1 MRRVR
6 ASQLAVVLGYVLVA
20 CAFTWPLPIQ
30 LGSHLTGEPGGDT
43 SAYVWNQWV
52 FHKEALNGHNPFR
65 TDRILSLTGR
75 IDLSQHN
82 YTVFL
87 NVLALPLISTLGVIA
102 SFNLVYLA
110 MCVLTALMTYGLV
123 RRATAATRFEAFLAG
138 IVFAWSPVLVARST
152 GHFSL
157 AAAAPLPAF
166 MWALIN
172 AERDRST
179 KNAVLVGLCMAWAA
193 LCDAY
198 FGVYCLMITGLY
210 VAATMLRIT
219 RAPTPAGRRP
229 WLWLLDI
236 LIVCVGG
243 LVGGLMVGLGGEF
256 SVFGI
261 AIRARSLYTP
271 VLVLT
276 LLIAARLMLWW
287 RPRVT
292 RMPDLGPLPLKA
304 VLVGML
310 AFIGPLA
317 PVIYGTVERIADGR
331 FVSPKVFWRSSPRGA
346 DLLSFFT
353 PNPNHPV
360 MRAVFSDLQT
370 TAPTMFVEYTASL
383 SLVALAVVITA
394 FAVATFRP
402 RAGWLWLTIGFALL
416 ALGPFVYVA
425 GHNTF
430 VPGPWALLRYVTPIG
445 LARMPSR
452 FAIVASVGVAVLFAG
467 SLAAIGARW
476 PERRRAIVAM
486 VAVLLAIELWPAP
499 RTLYSAEISRVY
511 DTIARDPRPVRV
523 LSLPFG
529 VRDGVSSA
537 GNFRPRSQFNQTRH
551 EKALIGGYLSRISPH
566 RTEQMR
572 IDYPTLAILMKM
584 SEAMPLSDTER
595 ATLVER
601 GDRFVSGT
609 DLGYVVIDAR
619 LVSESSRQAVIEA
632 WHLEELERD
641 QVLTLYRPAA
651 TAR

>member
-30 LGSHLTGEPGGDT
+30 LGSHFTGDPGGDT

-52 FHKEALNGHNPFR
+52 FHKEVSQGHNPFR
-65 TDRILSLTGR
+65 TEQILALTGR
-75 IDLSQHN
+75 VDLSQHN

-87 NVLALPLISTLGVIA
+87 NLLALPLISVFGIVT

-110 MCVLTALMTYGLV
+110 MTVLTGLMTYGLA
-123 RRATAATRFEAFLAG
+123 RRATTATRFEAFLAG
-138 IVFAWSPVLVARST
+138 VVFAWSPMLVARST

-166 MWALIN
+166 LWALFN
-172 AERDRST
+172 AEHDRSI

-198 FGVYCLMITGLY
+198 FGVYCLMIAGVY
-210 VAATMLRIT
+210 VAKTMVRIT
-219 RAPTPAGRRP
+219 RAAAPAGGRP
-229 WLWLLDI
+229 WLWLLDV
-236 LIVCVGG
+236 LIVCFAG
-243 LVGGLMVGLGGEF
+243 LAVGLMVGLGGEF
-256 SVFGI
+256 GVFGI
-261 AIRARSLYTP
+261 AIRAHSLYTP
-271 VLVLT
+271 VLILT
-276 LLIAARLMLWW
+276 ILIVIRLLLWW
-287 RPRVT
+287 RPRVV
-292 RMPDLGPLPLKA
+292 RVPDLGPLPLKA
-304 VLVGML
+304 MLVGAL

-317 PVIYGTVERIADGR
+317 PVLYGTVERIADGR
-331 FVSPKVFWRSSPRGA
+331 FVTPKVFWRSSPRGA
-346 DLLSFFT
+346 DLLSFFM

-360 MRAVFSDLQT
+360 MRAIMGDPQAV
-370 TAPTMFVEYTASL
+370 APTLFVEYTTSL
-383 SLVALAVVITA
+383 SLIAVIVVVAA
-394 FAVATFRP
+394 FAIAKFRP
-402 RAGWLWLTIGFALL
+402 RPGWLWLTIGFAVL

-452 FAIVASVGVAVLFAG
+452 FAIVASLGVAILLAG

-476 PERRRAIVAM
+476 PRRRRAIVAG
-486 VAVLLAIELWPAP
+486 VALLLAIELWPSP
-499 RTLYSAEISRVY
+499 RILYSAEISRIY
-511 DTIARDPRPVRV
+511 DTIAQDPRPVRV

-551 EKALIGGYLSRISPH
+551 QKPIIGGYLSRISP
-566 RTEQMR
+566 RLIEKMR
-572 IDYPTLAILMKM
+572 REYPTLAILMKM
-584 SEAMPLSDTER
+584 SEAIPLSDAER
-595 ATLVER
+595 ATLLAR
-601 GDRFVSGT
+601 GDGFVSGT
-609 DLGYVVIDAR
+609 NLGYVVIDAR
-619 LVSESSRQAVIEA
+619 FVSPAARQAVIEA

-641 QVLTLYRPAA
+641 QHLTLYRPAPK
-651 TAR
+651 

>member
-20 CAFTWPLPIQ
+20 CAFTWPLPVQ
-30 LGSHLTGEPGGDT
+30 LGSHLTGDPGGDT

-52 FHKEALNGHNPFR
+52 FHKEVSQGHNPFG
-65 TDRILSLTGR
+65 TEQILSLTGR

-87 NVLALPLISTLGVIA
+87 NVLALPLISAFGVVT

-138 IVFAWSPVLVARST
+138 MVFAWSPVLVARST

-166 MWALIN
+166 LWALIN
-172 AERDRST
+172 AEHDRLI

-198 FGVYCLMITGLY
+198 FGVYCLMIAGLY
-210 VAATMLRIT
+210 VATTMVRIT
-219 RAPTPAGRRP
+219 RAAPAGRRP
-229 WLWLLDI
+229 WTWLLDI
-236 LIVCVGG
+236 LIVCFGG

-256 SVFGI
+256 AVFGI
-261 AIRARSLYTP
+261 AIKARSLYTP
-271 VLVLT
+271 VLILTVLVV
-276 LLIAARLMLWW
+276 ARLMLWW
-287 RPRVT
+287 RPRVV
-292 RMPDLGPLPLKA
+292 RMPNLGPLPLKA
-304 VLVGML
+304 VLVGVL

-317 PVIYGTVERIADGR
+317 PVLYGTVERIADGR

-346 DLLSFFT
+346 DLLSFFD

-360 MRAVFSDLQT
+360 MRALFGDLQT
-370 TAPTMFVEYTASL
+370 AAPTVFVEYTTSL
-383 SLVALAVVITA
+383 SLVALIIVISA
-394 FAVATFRP
+394 FAVAKFRP
-402 RAGWLWLTIGFALL
+402 RVGWLWLTIGFALL

-425 GHNTF
+425 GQNTF

-452 FAIVASVGVAVLFAG
+452 FAIVVSLGVAVLLAG

-476 PERRRAIVAM
+476 PRRRRLIVAV
-486 VAVLLAIELWPAP
+486 VALLLAIELWPSP
-499 RTLYSAEISRVY
+499 RILYSAEISRVY
-511 DTIARDPRPVRV
+511 DTIAQDPRPVRV

-551 EKALIGGYLSRISPH
+551 EKPLIGGYLSRISRRRIEKM
-566 RTEQMR
+566 RTE
-572 IDYPTLAILMKM
+572 YPTLAILITM
-584 SEAMPLSDTER
+584 SEANPLSDAER
-595 ATLVER
+595 ATLVAR

-619 LVSESSRQAVIEA
+619 FVSAASRQAVIEA

-641 QVLTLYRPAA
+641 QHLTLYRPAK
-651 TAR
+651 R